1 MSSSTLI
8 RWGGLAA
15 MLAGA
20 TFIFD
25 SLFVFTVFHG
35 EWIMAV
41 WILGPLLMVVGL
53 LGLHAL
59 QKNNYGRVGRG
70 SVWVVIVASLV
81 YVVGTV
87 VPLQQSNVLYWPV
100 YSGSYLSVSVGL
112 IIYGV
117 ATLQAKMLPRW
128 CGLGL
133 IIIPTLAI
141 LFPVLFD
148 GVFGPLFG
156 PLWLAIGYVLWSRS
170 AASEQPS
177 RVS

>member
-1 MSSSTLI
+1 MSSLTLT

-15 MLAGA
+15 MLAGM

-25 SLFVFTVFHG
+25 SLFVWTVFHG

-41 WILGPLLMVVGL
+41 WILEPLLMVVGL

-59 QKNNYGRVGRG
+59 QKDNYGRIGRG
-70 SVWVVIVASLV
+70 SIWLVVVASLV
-81 YVVGTV
+81 HVVGTV
-87 VPLQQSNVLYWPV
+87 VPLQLSNVLYGPV
-100 YSGSYLSVSVGL
+100 YSGSFLGISVGL

-117 ATLQAKMLPRW
+117 VTLQAKVLPRW

-133 IIIPTLAI
+133 IIIPTLAM
-141 LFPVLFD
+141 LFPVLFG
-148 GVFGPLFG
+148 GVFGMLFA
-156 PLWLAIGYVLWSRS
+156 PLWLALGYVLWSRS

>member
-1 MSSSTLI
+1 MSSLTLT

-15 MLAGA
+15 MLAGM

-25 SLFVFTVFHG
+25 SLFVWTVFHG

-41 WILGPLLMVVGL
+41 WILEPLLMVVGL

-59 QKNNYGRVGRG
+59 QKDNYGRIGRG
-70 SVWVVIVASLV
+70 GFWVVVVASLV
-81 YVVGTV
+81 RVVV
-87 VPLQQSNVLYWPV
+87 LPLQQSDVLSGPV
-100 YSGSYLSVSVGL
+100 YSGSSLGVAVGL

-133 IIIPTLAI
+133 IIIPTLAM
-141 LFPVLFD
+141 LFPVLFG
-148 GVFGPLFG
+148 GVFGMLFA
-156 PLWLAIGYVLWSRS
+156 PLWLALGYVLWSRS

-177 RVS
+177 RVR